1 MVIVRQRLKGFTL
14 IEVLISVLIMSVGVL
29 GATGLQLRGLEA
41 NRNAFY
47 RTEATQLTSDISSRI
62 RINSATTYAVD
73 LGATPA
79 FSTNCRTAN
88 CTPAQMAAFDIAQ
101 WLCSI
106 KSTNGTDTYP
116 ACSTLN
122 ITGSLP
128 GGQASISLPAGAAEY
143 SVLVRWTDAKTSVV
157 SSVNLFVAVP

>member
-1 MVIVRQRLKGFTL
+1 MVIARQRVKGFTL

-29 GATGLQLRGLEA
+29 GATGLQLRGLDA

-47 RTEATQLTSDISSRI
+47 RTEATQLASDMSSRI
-62 RINSATTYAVD
+62 RINSATTYAVS
-73 LGATPA
+73 LGATPTL
-79 FSTNCRTAN
+79 STNCRTAT

-101 WLCSI
+101 WLCSVS
-106 KSTNGTDTYP
+106 STNGTTTYP
-116 ACSTLN
+116 ACETLA

-128 GGQASISLPAGAAEY
+128 SGQASINLPSGTTEY
-143 SVLVRWTDAKTSVV
+143 SVLVRWTDIKTSAV

>member
-1 MVIVRQRLKGFTL
+1 
-14 IEVLISVLIMSVGVL
+14 
-29 GATGLQLRGLEA
+29 
-41 NRNAFY
+41 
-47 RTEATQLTSDISSRI
+47 
-62 RINSATTYAVD
+62 
-73 LGATPA
+73 
-79 FSTNCRTAN
+79 
-88 CTPAQMAAFDIAQ
+88 MAAFDIAQ

-116 ACSTLN
+116 ACSTLD

-128 GGQASISLPAGAAEY
+128 GGQASIGLSAGAAEY